1 MTTASKIGQEEKI
14 TALYARLSDDDPEE
28 EKKKGKSKPEDKE
41 SNSIQT
47 QRTILYDYA
56 RRNGHLHPKFFYDD
70 GVSGT
75 TFERPGFKEMEELV
89 EAGKVSTIIVKDLSR
104 FGRNYLEVGNYLEV
118 VYPTLGVK
126 FIAIQ
131 ENVDTLA
138 GTGTEMMPFHNI
150 FNEWYASQTSK
161 KIKAVWAM
169 KAANGK
175 RISSAVPYGYVKDPT
190 DHDKWYVDEPAAEV
204 VRRIFAL
211 CIGGFG
217 PFQIAKQLE
226 SERVLTPTAYY
237 RSIGRSTS
245 NKAPTD
251 PYHWSDSSIENIL
264 ANRQYTGCTV
274 NFMTTTVSYKV
285 HKTVYKPEE
294 DWQIIPNTQEAIIDE
309 NTWLRVQ
316 ELRQNKRRPTAT
328 GRKSLFSGLVFC
340 PDCGAKLHFSTA
352 KSLGRNQ
359 EHFRCANYKSGRGNC
374 KIHYIR
380 DVVLG
385 KIVLPAISELADF
398 VRCYESVFL
407 FLLAKKNDS
416 LRQNSLQETKS
427 KLARSQKR
435 VDEIDRII
443 SRLYEDNI
451 VGKLSDERF
460 SKMSAN
466 YETEQKELVQTIALC
481 EQELRKAD
489 KAQVDLRMLLKGL
502 REFTEVRELTST
514 IVNTLIRRIEVHN
527 NDKYDGHCH
536 VKVDIYFTA
545 AGMITLPTEK
555 ELEKLMDEIRQNPQL
570 YRITA

>member
-1 MTTASKIGQEEKI
+1 
-14 TALYARLSDDDPEE
+14 
-28 EKKKGKSKPEDKE
+28 
-41 SNSIQT
+41 
-47 QRTILYDYA
+47 
-56 RRNGHLHPKFFYDD
+56 
-70 GVSGT
+70 
-75 TFERPGFKEMEELV
+75 MEELV

-211 CIGGFG
+211 CIGGLG

-226 SERVLTPTAYY
+226 SECILTPTAYY
-237 RSIGRSTS
+237 RSIGRPTS

-380 DVVLG
+380 NVVLE
-385 KIVLPAISELADF
+385 KIVLAAISELADF

-416 LRQNSLQETKS
+416 LRQKSLQETKS
-427 KLARSQKR
+427 KLVRSQKR
-435 VDEIDRII
+435 VGEIDRII

-466 YETEQKELVQTIALC
+466 YETEQKELVRTISLC
-481 EQELRKAD
+481 EQELREAD
-489 KAQVDLRMLLKGL
+489 KAQVGLRMLLKGL
-502 REFTEVRELTST
+502 REFTEVRELTPT
-514 IVNTLIRRIEVHN
+514 IINTLIRRIEVHN

-555 ELEKLMDEIRQNPQL
+555 ELEKLMDEIRQNPQQCK
-570 YRITA
+570 R